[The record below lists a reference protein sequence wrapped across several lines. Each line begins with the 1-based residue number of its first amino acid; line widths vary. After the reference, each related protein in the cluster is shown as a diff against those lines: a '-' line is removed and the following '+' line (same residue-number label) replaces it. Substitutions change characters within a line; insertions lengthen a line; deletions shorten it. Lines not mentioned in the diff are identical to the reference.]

1 MALFKKKHDTKLHKE
16 RIIVSEGSSRFG
28 SHGYTRL
35 RDNLIYINSDGNH
48 KVIQIESA
56 MAKEG
61 KTSVTANLAVSLGL
75 TEKKVV
81 VVDLDFRRPRL
92 HRVFGLTKE
101 NGIAEYMMGAVQVDN
116 IAKHTKFKNVDLVTR
131 GTEVYNPALILVSD
145 KFKELIAS
153 LRERYDFVLLDCA
166 PVLQVSDYIH
176 ISKMS
181 DGALFLVAY
190 SRTTKAQVT
199 EAVKE
204 VRKNNI
210 TVLGT
215 LFTMYDRKKDSRYG
229 YGYGG
234 YYGKYYDSAY
244 GDAPATDVTSAGN
257 EILGEDNDDGAETQ
271 EEISSS
277 EASTTK
283 K

>member
-1 MALFKKKHDTKLHKE
+1 MALFRKKHSSKSLKE

-35 RDNLIYINSDGNH
+35 RDNMIYINSDGNH
-48 KVIQIESA
+48 KTIQIESA

-61 KTSVTANLAVSLGL
+61 KTSVAANLAVSLGI
-75 TEKKVV
+75 TEKKVI

-92 HRVFGLTKE
+92 HRVFGLAKE
-101 NGIAEYMMGAVQVDN
+101 NGIAEYMMGTIDRDKL
-116 IAKHTKFKNVDLVTR
+116 IKHTSYKNVDLITR
-131 GTEVYNPALILVSD
+131 GTEIYNPALILVSD
-145 KFKELIAS
+145 RFKELILS
-153 LRERYDFVLLDCA
+153 LREEYDFILLDCA

-176 ISKMS
+176 VSKVS

-190 SRTTKAQVT
+190 GRTSKAQVS

-204 VRKNNI
+204 LNKNNI
-210 TVLGT
+210 PILGT

-234 YYGKYYDSAY
+234 YYGKYYDAAY
-244 GDAPATDVTSAGN
+244 GDAPITTVTTD
-257 EILGEDNDDGAETQ
+257 AE
-271 EEISSS
+271 EEPVEENS
-277 EASTTK
+277 EGTE
-283 K
+283 

>member
-1 MALFKKKHDTKLHKE
+1 MGLFGKKYDEGLNRN

-35 RDNLIYINSDGNH
+35 RDNIIYINSDGNH

-61 KTSVTANLAVSLGL
+61 KTSVAANLAVSLGL
-75 TEKKVV
+75 TDKKVA

-92 HRVFGLTKE
+92 HRVFNLTKE
-101 NGIAEYMMGAVQVDN
+101 NGIAEYMMGAIDFTQV
-116 IAKHTKFKNVDLVTR
+116 IKHTKYNNVDLITR
-131 GTEVYNPALILVSD
+131 GTEIYNPALILVSD
-145 KFKELIAS
+145 RFKELIS
-153 LRERYDFVLLDCA
+153 MLREKYDFVLLDCA

-176 ISKMS
+176 ISEVS

-190 SRTTKAQVT
+190 GRTTKTQVS

-204 VRKNNI
+204 LRKNNI
-210 TVLGT
+210 PILGT
-215 LFTMYDRKKDSRYG
+215 MFTMYDRKKDSRYG

-234 YYGKYYDSAY
+234 NYGKYYDSAY
-244 GDAPATDVTSAGN
+244 GDATMIAVP
-257 EILGEDNDDGAETQ
+257 ET
-271 EEISSS
+271 EEETESDSS
-277 EASTTK
+277 EEK
-283 K
+283 D

>member
-1 MALFKKKHDTKLHKE
+1 MGLFGKRHDEGLRKE
-16 RIIVSEGSSRFG
+16 RIIVSEDSSRFG

-61 KTSVTANLAVSLGL
+61 KTSVAANLAVSLGL
-75 TEKKVV
+75 TDKKVA

-92 HRVFGLTKE
+92 HRVFKLTKE
-101 NGIAEYMMGAVQVDN
+101 NGIAEYMMGSIDLDQV
-116 IAKHTKFKNVDLVTR
+116 IKHTHYKNVDLITR
-131 GTEVYNPALILVSD
+131 GTEIYNPALILVSD
-145 KFKELIAS
+145 KFKDLIAS
-153 LRERYDFVLLDCA
+153 LRGKYDFVLLDCA

-176 ISKMS
+176 ISKVS

-190 SRTTKAQVT
+190 GRTTKTQVS

-204 VRKNNI
+204 LRKNDI
-210 TVLGT
+210 PILGT
-215 LFTMYDRKKDSRYG
+215 MFTMYDRKKDSRYG

-234 YYGKYYDSAY
+234 NYGKYYDSMY
-244 GDAPATDVTSAGN
+244 GDAPLPTANGTESETETEN
-257 EILGEDNDDGAETQ
+257 GASEK
-271 EEISSS
+271 EE
-277 EASTTK
+277 
-283 K
+283 

>member
-1 MALFKKKHDTKLHKE
+1 MLLFRKKRDTKLRKE

-35 RDNLIYINSDGNH
+35 RDNLLYINSDGNR
-48 KVIQIESA
+48 KVVQIESA
-56 MAKEG
+56 IAKEG

-75 TEKKVV
+75 TDKKVV

-101 NGIAEYMMGAVQVDN
+101 GGIAEYMMGTVDREQA
-116 IAKHTKFKNVDLVTR
+116 IKHTSHKNVDLITR
-131 GTEVYNPALILVSD
+131 GTEIYNPALILVSD
-145 KFKELIAS
+145 KFKELIAY

-176 ISKMS
+176 ISKVS

-190 SRTTKAQVT
+190 GRTTKAQVS

-204 VRKNNI
+204 LGKNNI
-210 TVLGT
+210 PVLGT
-215 LFTMYDRKKDSRYG
+215 VFTMYDRKKDSRYG

-244 GDAPATDVTSAGN
+244 GDAMSVNVAEENGETEDETESAN
-257 EILGEDNDDGAETQ
+257 
-271 EEISSS
+271 
-277 EASTTK
+277 
-283 K
+283 

>member
-1 MALFKKKHDTKLHKE
+1 MGLFGKKHDQGLRKE

-35 RDNLIYINSDGNH
+35 RDNIIYINSDGNH

-92 HRVFGLTKE
+92 HRVFKLTKE
-101 NGIAEYMMGAVQVDN
+101 NGIAEYMMDTIGFDQV
-116 IAKHTKFKNVDLVTR
+116 IKPTQYKNVDLITR

-145 KFKELIAS
+145 KFKELIAK
-153 LRERYDFVLLDCA
+153 LREKYDFVLLDCA

-176 ISKMS
+176 ISKVS
-181 DGALFLVAY
+181 DGALLLVAY
-190 SRTTKAQVT
+190 GRTAKAQVA

-204 VRKNNI
+204 LRKNDI
-210 TVLGT
+210 AILGT
-215 LFTMYDRKKDSRYG
+215 MFTMYDRKKDSRYG

-234 YYGKYYDSAY
+234 YYGKYYDAAY
-244 GDAPATDVTSAGN
+244 GDAPVNVSAEPKNGN
-257 EILGEDNDDGAETQ
+257 SDENTEKSD
-271 EEISSS
+271 
-277 EASTTK
+277 
-283 K
+283 

>member
-1 MALFKKKHDTKLHKE
+1 MGLFGKKHDQGLRKE

-35 RDNLIYINSDGNH
+35 RDNIIYINSDGNH

-92 HRVFGLTKE
+92 HRVFKLTKE
-101 NGIAEYMMGAVQVDN
+101 NGIAEYMMDTIGFDQVV
-116 IAKHTKFKNVDLVTR
+116 KPTQYKNVDLVTR

-145 KFKELIAS
+145 KFKELIAK
-153 LRERYDFVLLDCA
+153 LREKYDFVLLDCA

-176 ISKMS
+176 ISKVS
-181 DGALFLVAY
+181 DGALLLVAY
-190 SRTTKAQVT
+190 GRTTKTQVA

-204 VRKNNI
+204 LRKNDI
-210 TVLGT
+210 AILGT
-215 LFTMYDRKKDSRYG
+215 MFTMYDRKKDSRYG

-234 YYGKYYDSAY
+234 YYGKYYDAAY
-244 GDAPATDVTSAGN
+244 GDAPVNVSAEPENGN
-257 EILGEDNDDGAETQ
+257 SDENTEKSD
-271 EEISSS
+271 
-277 EASTTK
+277 
-283 K
+283 

>member
-1 MALFKKKHDTKLHKE
+1 MSLFGKKHDQNAHKE

-48 KVIQIESA
+48 KIIQIESA

-75 TEKKVV
+75 TDKKVV

-92 HRVFGLTKE
+92 HRVFKLTKE
-101 NGIAEYMMGAVQVDN
+101 NGVAEYMMGAIDRETL
-116 IAKHTKFKNVDLVTR
+116 IKHTSYKNVDLITR
-131 GTEVYNPALILVSD
+131 GAEVYNPALILVSD
-145 KFKELIAS
+145 KFKDLISS
-153 LRERYDFVLLDCA
+153 LRREYDFVLLDCA

-176 ISKMS
+176 ISKVS
-181 DGALFLVAY
+181 DGALFLVTY
-190 SRTTKAQVT
+190 GKTTKAQVS

-204 VRKNNI
+204 LNKNNI
-210 TVLGT
+210 PILGT
-215 LFTMYDRKKDSRYG
+215 LFTMYDRKKDSKYG

-234 YYGKYYDSAY
+234 YYGKYYDAAY
-244 GDAPATDVTSAGN
+244 GDAPISLEIDAENETS
-257 EILGEDNDDGAETQ
+257 EDDSDKTE
-271 EEISSS
+271 
-277 EASTTK
+277 
-283 K
+283 

>member
-1 MALFKKKHDTKLHKE
+1 MALFGKKHDTKLHRE
-16 RIIVSEGSSRFG
+16 RIIVTEGSSRFG

-48 KVIQIESA
+48 KIIQIESA

-61 KTSVTANLAVSLGL
+61 KTSVAANLAVSLGI

-92 HRVFGLTKE
+92 HRVFHLAKE
-101 NGIAEYMMGAVQVDN
+101 DGIAEYMMGSVGRDKL
-116 IAKHTKFKNVDLVTR
+116 IKHTSYKNVDLITR
-131 GTEVYNPALILVSD
+131 GGEIYNPAIILVSD
-145 KFKELIAS
+145 KFKELITS
-153 LRERYDFVLLDCA
+153 LRKDYDFVLLDCA

-176 ISKMS
+176 ISKVS

-190 SRTTKAQVT
+190 ARTTKAQIT

-204 VRKNNI
+204 LRKNNI
-210 TVLGT
+210 TILGT

-244 GDAPATDVTSAGN
+244 GDAVIQP
-257 EILGEDNDDGAETQ
+257 EPEAETEFP
-271 EEISSS
+271 EE
-277 EASTTK
+277 EDTEGTE
-283 K
+283 

>member
-1 MALFKKKHDTKLHKE
+1 MALFGKKHDQGLRKE
-16 RIIVSEGSSRFG
+16 RIIVSEGSAGFG

-35 RDNLIYINSDGNH
+35 RDNIIYINSDGNH

-61 KTSVTANLAVSLGL
+61 KTSVASNLAVSLGL
-75 TEKKVV
+75 TDKKVV

-92 HRVFGLTKE
+92 HRVFKLTKE
-101 NGIAEYMMGAVQVDN
+101 NGIAEYMMGAINFEQVV
-116 IAKHTKFKNVDLVTR
+116 KPTGYKNVDLVTR

-145 KFKELIAS
+145 RFKELIS
-153 LRERYDFVLLDCA
+153 RLREKYDFVLLDCA

-176 ISKMS
+176 VSKVS

-190 SRTTKAQVT
+190 GRTTKAQVS

-204 VRKNNI
+204 LRKNDI
-210 TVLGT
+210 SILGT
-215 LFTMYDRKKDSRYG
+215 MFTMYDRKKDSRYG

-244 GDAPATDVTSAGN
+244 GDAPINAP
-257 EILGEDNDDGAETQ
+257 AETEGDTS
-271 EEISSS
+271 EEIV
-277 EASTTK
+277 EK
-283 K
+283 PE

>member
-1 MALFKKKHDTKLHKE
+1 MSLFKKGQTKLRKE
-16 RIIVSEGSSRFG
+16 RIIVSEGTSRFG

-35 RDNLIYINSDGNH
+35 RDNILYINSDGKR

-61 KTSVTANLAVSLGL
+61 KNSVAANLAVSLGL
-75 TEKKVV
+75 TDKKVV

-92 HRVFGLTKE
+92 HRVFGLSKE
-101 NGIAEYMMGAVQVDN
+101 NGIAEYMMGNYNTDWV
-116 IAKHTKFKNVDLVTR
+116 IKHTSHKNVDLITR
-131 GTEVYNPALILVSD
+131 GAEVYNPALILVSD
-145 KFKELIAS
+145 KFKALIAS
-153 LRERYDFVLLDCA
+153 LREKYDFILLDCA

-176 ISKMS
+176 ISKVS

-190 SRTTKAQVT
+190 ARTTKAQVA
-199 EAVKE
+199 EAIKE
-204 VRKNNI
+204 LRKNEI
-210 TVLGT
+210 PVLGT

-244 GDAPATDVTSAGN
+244 GDMPKHNDATAGDT
-257 EILGEDNDDGAETQ
+257 ESQETDAES
-271 EEISSS
+271 EENS
-277 EASTTK
+277 
-283 K
+283 

>member
-1 MALFKKKHDTKLHKE
+1 MGLFGKKHDDGLRKE

-35 RDNLIYINSDGNH
+35 RDNIIYINSDGNH
-48 KVIQIESA
+48 KVIQVESA

-61 KTSVTANLAVSLGL
+61 KTSVAANLAVSLGL
-75 TEKKVV
+75 TDKKVV

-92 HRVFGLTKE
+92 HRVFKLTKE
-101 NGIAEYMMGAVQVDN
+101 GGIAEYMMGAKTVEQV
-116 IAKHTKFKNVDLVTR
+116 IKHTQYKNVDLVTR

-145 KFKELIAS
+145 KFKELIAA
-153 LRERYDFVLLDCA
+153 LREQYDFVLLDCA

-176 ISKMS
+176 ISRVS

-190 SRTTKAQVT
+190 GRTTKTQVS

-204 VRKNNI
+204 LRKNDI
-210 TVLGT
+210 PILGT
-215 LFTMYDRKKDSRYG
+215 MFTMYDRKKDSRYG

-244 GDAPATDVTSAGN
+244 GDKPKV
-257 EILGEDNDDGAETQ
+257 EDALAEEDDTTEEDTQ
-271 EEISSS
+271 KTE
-277 EASTTK
+277 
-283 K
+283 

>member
-1 MALFKKKHDTKLHKE
+1 MALFGKKHDQGLRKE
-16 RIIVSEGSSRFG
+16 RIIVSEGSAGFG

-35 RDNLIYINSDGNH
+35 RDNIIYINSDGNH

-61 KTSVTANLAVSLGL
+61 KTSVASNLAVSLGL
-75 TEKKVV
+75 TDKKVV

-92 HRVFGLTKE
+92 HRVFKLTKE
-101 NGIAEYMMGAVQVDN
+101 NGIAEYMMGAINFEQVV
-116 IAKHTKFKNVDLVTR
+116 KPTGYKNVDLVTR

-145 KFKELIAS
+145 RFKELIS
-153 LRERYDFVLLDCA
+153 RLREKYDFVLLDCA

-176 ISKMS
+176 VSKVS

-190 SRTTKAQVT
+190 GRTTKAQVS

-204 VRKNNI
+204 LRKNDI
-210 TVLGT
+210 SILGT
-215 LFTMYDRKKDSRYG
+215 MFTMYDRKKDSRYG

-244 GDAPATDVTSAGN
+244 GDAPINAP
-257 EILGEDNDDGAETQ
+257 AETEGETS
-271 EEISSS
+271 EEIV
-277 EASTTK
+277 EK
-283 K
+283 PE

>member
-1 MALFKKKHDTKLHKE
+1 MALFKKKHDANLRKE

-35 RDNLIYINSDGNH
+35 RDNLIYINSDNNH

-61 KTSVTANLAVSLGL
+61 KTSVAANVAVSLGL
-75 TEKKVV
+75 TDKKVV

-101 NGIAEYMMGAVQVDN
+101 NGIAEYMMGTIDAEN
-116 IAKHTKFKNVDLVTR
+116 IIKHTKYKNVDLITR
-131 GTEVYNPALILVSD
+131 GTEIYNPALILVSD
-145 KFKELIAS
+145 KFKELILG
-153 LRERYDFVLLDCA
+153 LREKYDFVLLDCA

-190 SRTTKAQVT
+190 SRTTKAQVS
-199 EAVKE
+199 EAIKE
-204 VRKNNI
+204 LRKNNI
-210 TVLGT
+210 PILGT

-244 GDAPATDVTSAGN
+244 GDAPATDVNVAG
-257 EILGEDNDDGAETQ
+257 DDTDSDTAD
-271 EEISSS
+271 EEVKT
-277 EASTTK
+277 EASK
-283 K
+283 NVK

>member
-1 MALFKKKHDTKLHKE
+1 MALFGIKKHTKLRKE

-35 RDNLIYINSDGNH
+35 RDNLLYINSDGNR

-61 KTSVTANLAVSLGL
+61 KTSVAANLAVSLGL
-75 TEKKVV
+75 TDKKVV

-101 NGIAEYMMGAVQVDN
+101 NGIAEYMMGNLSINQIIKPTSYN
-116 IAKHTKFKNVDLVTR
+116 NVDLVTR
-131 GTEVYNPALILVSD
+131 GAEIYNPALILVSD
-145 KFKELIAS
+145 KFKALIAA
-153 LRERYDFVLLDCA
+153 LRDKYDFVLLDCA

-176 ISKMS
+176 ISKVS

-190 SRTTKAQVT
+190 ARTTKAQVS
-199 EAVKE
+199 EAIKE
-204 VRKNNI
+204 LRKNEI
-210 TVLGT
+210 PILGT

-244 GDAPATDVTSAGN
+244 GDAPSHSHGSGSSHV
-257 EILGEDNDDGAETQ
+257 EHEDDEETH
-271 EEISSS
+271 
-277 EASTTK
+277 K
-283 K
+283 KA

>member
-1 MALFKKKHDTKLHKE
+1 MSLFKKSHNSNLLKE

-35 RDNLIYINSDGNH
+35 RDNLIYINSDGKR

-61 KTSVTANLAVSLGL
+61 KTSVAANLAVSLGL
-75 TEKKVV
+75 TDKKVLV
-81 VVDLDFRRPRL
+81 MDLDFRRPRL
-92 HRVFGLTKE
+92 HRVFKLTKE
-101 NGIAEYMMGAVQVDN
+101 NGIAEYMMGSINSEQVV
-116 IAKHTKFKNVDLVTR
+116 KHTSYKNVDLVTR
-131 GTEVYNPALILVSD
+131 GTEIYNPALILVSE
-145 KFKELIAS
+145 KFRTLVAE
-153 LRERYDFVLLDCA
+153 LREKYDFILLDCA

-176 ISKMS
+176 ISKVS

-190 SRTTKAQVT
+190 ARTTKTQVSD
-199 EAVKE
+199 AVKE
-204 VRKNNI
+204 LRKNGI
-210 TVLGT
+210 PILGT

-244 GDAPATDVTSAGN
+244 GDKPVELHIDEEADNAAQEN
-257 EILGEDNDDGAETQ
+257 E
-271 EEISSS
+271 SS
-277 EASTTK
+277 ETV
-283 K
+283 